1 MGSAWQTQAAAR
13 ADLRKFLNDGPLDR
27 PVKNKQV
34 IGVVDGS
41 NKEFMTWDDRIV
53 EDNLVATVNF
63 APAEIAQVVDPV
75 MGIFTLVDA
84 PPAQTVVRARYYF
97 QYFLDAEL
105 DEALQMASGELQE
118 SDDVTRTQPGL
129 KNSALNFAGHFAF
142 QKQAIRWAQRMSGRF
157 LLEEEPVTQETEQRA
172 NHFLQIAREYW
183 KQGVQSRDSFYM
195 RHGRRNAPAAGMWK
209 PHVPPLAPRR

>member
-1 MGSAWQTQAAAR
+1 MTLLPVPASPLSGSSR
-13 ADLRKFLNDGPLDR
+13 
-27 PVKNKQV
+27 
-34 IGVVDGS
+34 
-41 NKEFMTWDDRIV
+41 
-53 EDNLVATVNF
+53 
-63 APAEIAQVVDPV
+63 
-75 MGIFTLVDA
+75 
-84 PPAQTVVRARYYF
+84 
-97 QYFLDAEL
+97 
-105 DEALQMASGELQE
+105 EAL
-118 SDDVTRTQPGL
+118 PGL
-129 KNSALNFAGHFAF
+129 VPAF